1 MHKLLQLLTQKH
13 LIDSNDTAKIYH
25 WVNQQHIP
33 IIYAVQIVIAKTK
46 EKTLPQVIN
55 NISNAYNLPIFLLHD
70 YNLAELPLHLISRDI
85 IEQAQILP
93 ISLVNNL
100 LTLAITNPENQDI
113 INDIKFQ
120 QNRNIRLLFISLED
134 FRYTLI
140 THNNHHRHNIDTM
153 DNNPEVISLCNKILQ
168 DAIII
173 NASDIHL
180 EPTSNNQL
188 KIRYR
193 IDGDMLL
200 VKTLKHNI
208 KDAII
213 ARLKLLANLDVA
225 EKRLSQDGRLNF
237 KLSEHQNK
245 SKSIEF
251 RVSTLNCIFG
261 EKIVLRI
268 MGYNIDTKISNLGL
282 SCDQEIILKNH
293 LNKSQGMILVTG
305 PTGSGKSL
313 TVYSCLNYLN
323 DHKKNIMTAED
334 PVEMIIEG
342 INQVN
347 IHEKIGITFP
357 SILRTF
363 LRQDPDIIMV
373 GEIRDQISAQ
383 LAINAAQTGHLILS
397 TLHSNN
403 CISTITRLL
412 NLGIPSYNIADSL
425 SLVIAQRLVKKLCE
439 SCKRTSQVSPEIL
452 DQLHKKL
459 SISPGQIKIINQYQ
473 ANGCK
478 KCNGTGYNGRTAIFE
493 LLPINEDIRQLING
507 QYGSTKIYDYFME
520 QKYHSIYDQALIMFS
535 QGLIDLQEIQHL

>member
-13 LIDSNDTAKIYH
+13 LIDSSDTAKIYH

-55 NISNAYNLPIFLLHD
+55 NISNAYNLPIFLLHE
-70 YNLAELPLHLISRDI
+70 YNLAELPLHLLSRDI

-113 INDIKFQ
+113 INDIKFK

-180 EPTSNNQL
+180 EPTANNQL

-237 KLSEHQNK
+237 TLSEHHNK

-251 RVSTLNCIFG
+251 RVSTLNCVFG

-493 LLPINEDIRQLING
+493 LLPINEEIRQLING

-535 QGLIDLQEIQHL
+535 QGLIDLQEIQYL